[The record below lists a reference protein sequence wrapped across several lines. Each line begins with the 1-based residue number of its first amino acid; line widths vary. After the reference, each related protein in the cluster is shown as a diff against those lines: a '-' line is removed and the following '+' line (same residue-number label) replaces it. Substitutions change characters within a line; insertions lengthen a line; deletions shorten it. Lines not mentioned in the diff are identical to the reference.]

1 MCYTNCE
8 TYSYLNSKICK
19 WLSLL
24 INTVFEFEKDSLI
37 IGNCHHL
44 LPTKKKFIAKHNYQ
58 NIIEPNET
66 TSQKTLMPPELRYL
80 QTLSHHQLKQT
91 PDILLEKQKY
101 LEGYTCCILC
111 LFSVHNTISLSGH
124 KQVCLIRLCFQR
136 YLSHHWTM

>member
-1 MCYTNCE
+1 M
-8 TYSYLNSKICK
+8 
-19 WLSLL
+19 L

-80 QTLSHHQLKQT
+80 QTLSHHQLKQS

-101 LEGYTCCILC
+101 LEGYTSKYFHL
-111 LFSVHNTISLSGH
+111 SVQCS
-124 KQVCLIRLCFQR
+124 
-136 YLSHHWTM
+136 